1 MKKIVSIFMI
11 VAFMTGFTGCK
22 ESKQE
27 VNQMGMVLATGFDL
41 TEDGRYLITIQI
53 LNPQGESSDN
63 YKKNDTEGKSDAA
76 VFSSLSD
83 TPASAPANLAK
94 SYGKPIFFGH
104 SKYVVLGERLA
115 KTGTAKFMDS
125 VFRIR
130 TARPDVAVF
139 VTKGKASDIIE
150 ADLPDEKI
158 PADKV
163 ENLINFQKE
172 KRYSP
177 MTSRL
182 KFANALLNKTSAPI
196 LGVIN
201 MKNEFNSDN
210 TFDLSGTAVFKED
223 KLIGYMDMNETRG
236 MQWIRGKVQ
245 DGVIVGHLP
254 DNKLASFSVLKSKS
268 KIKPVLKN
276 GALRM
281 EVNIFA
287 EGNVMEMTAPLDPM
301 KNYKV
306 MDELSEA
313 QSNAIKNEALLALN
327 TAQKK
332 YNADVFGFGTV
343 ISEDYPDFW
352 NKIKSN
358 WPSIFSKLKVDVKV
372 TSSVKRPGIISKP
385 IG

>member
-27 VNQMGMVLATGFDL
+27 VNQMAMVLATGFDL
-41 TEDGRYLITIQI
+41 TSDGKYIYTVQI
-53 LNPQGESSDN
+53 LNPQGSNDSKDKSSEGTSDIAIFTSTGESPV
-63 YKKNDTEGKSDAA
+63 DAM
-76 VFSSLSD
+76 
-83 TPASAPANLAK
+83 NKLAED
-94 SYGKPIFFGH
+94 YGKPLFFAH
-104 SKYVVLGERLA
+104 SKYVVLGENLA
-115 KTGTAKFMDS
+115 KAGTSLFLDAS
-125 VFRIR
+125 FRRR
-130 TARPDVAVF
+130 TTRPENLLF
-139 VTKGKASDIIE
+139 VTKGKASDIIK
-150 ADLPDEKI
+150 AYVPDEKV
-158 PADKV
+158 PADKID
-163 ENLINFQKE
+163 NIAKFQAAKG
-172 KRYSP
+172 YSP
-177 MTSRL
+177 MVSRL
-182 KFANALLNKTSAPI
+182 KFANTLSNKASAPT
-196 LGVIN
+196 LGVISL
-201 MKNEFNSDN
+201 KNQFNSDN

-223 KLIGYMDMNETRG
+223 KLIGYMDINETRG

>member
-1 MKKIVSIFMI
+1 MKRIVSIFMI
-11 VAFMTGFTGCK
+11 IAFITAFTGCR

-27 VNQMGMVLATGFDL
+27 VNQMAMVLATGFDL
-41 TEDGRYLITIQI
+41 TSEGKYIYTVQI
-53 LNPQGESSDN
+53 LNPQGSSDS
-63 YKKNDTEGKSDAA
+63 KDKSSEGTSDIA
-76 VFSSLSD
+76 VFTSTGESPADAMNKLSE
-83 TPASAPANLAK
+83 SC
-94 SYGKPIFFGH
+94 GKPLFFAH
-104 SKYVVLGERLA
+104 SKYVILGENLA
-115 KTGTAKFMDS
+115 KAGTSLFLDS
-125 VFRIR
+125 SLRRR
-130 TARPDVAVF
+130 TTRPENLLF
-139 VTKGKASDIIE
+139 VTKGKASDIIK
-150 ADLPDEKI
+150 ANVPDEKV
-158 PADKV
+158 PTDKI
-163 ENLINFQKE
+163 ENITKFQAAKG
-172 KRYSP
+172 YSP
-177 MTSRL
+177 MVSRL
-182 KFANALLNKTSAPI
+182 KFANALSNKSSAPT
-196 LGVIN
+196 LGVISL
-201 MKNEFNSDN
+201 KNQFNSDN
-210 TFDLSGTAVFKED
+210 TFDVSGTAVFKED

-254 DNKLASFSVLKSKS
+254 DNKLVSFSVLKSKS

-287 EGNVMEMTAPLDPM
+287 EGNVMEMSAPLDPM

-306 MDELSEA
+306 MDELSEV
-313 QSNAIKNEALLALN
+313 QSDAIKNEALLALN

-358 WPSIFSKLKVDVKV
+358 WPSIFSKLKIDVKV